1 MATQTHVPTRHSG
14 PQIVLHWLSV
24 LAAAAAALTMIL
36 RVTTDD
42 EQARALWLAWH
53 RQAGLAL
60 LLLLA
65 LRLVVRVRT
74 PLPRAERELPRWLR
88 GAAVLSHA
96 LLYLALVAVPLLGWA
111 LTDARAQHPLLFG
124 IVPLPR
130 LAQVDPDTADLLED
144 RHAWAAYAFGVLVAL
159 HAGAALWH
167 HLVRRDA
174 VLHAMWPWLR
184 VRSRAAEP
192 APARSPSGS

>member
-1 MATQTHVPTRHSG
+1 MAIETSVPTRHSAA
-14 PQIVLHWLSV
+14 QIALHWLSV
-24 LAAAAAALTMIL
+24 LAAAAAAVTMIL
-36 RVTTDD
+36 RLTTDD
-42 EQARALWLAWH
+42 EHARALWLAWH

-65 LRLVVRVRT
+65 LRLVARVRT

-88 GAAVLSHA
+88 GAAVLSHG

-124 IVPLPR
+124 VVPLPH
-130 LAQVDPDTADLLED
+130 LVQVDPDTADLLED

-174 VLHAMWPWLR
+174 VLQAMWPWLR
-184 VRSRAAEP
+184 VRSRAVESAAVHSTP
-192 APARSPSGS
+192 RS